1 MTGTPLHE
9 TLRQTAITGAVLQVL
24 QQQWPRASDL
34 APSTLDPAAVGE
46 HRLFVQAIRALVD
59 EGLIAIEALLIG
71 TGDEPVARGALLT
84 HKGASMLEQVTR
96 PM

>member
-1 MTGTPLHE
+1 MTHVPLHE
-9 TLRQTAITGAVLQVL
+9 TLRQSAITGAVLRVL
-24 QQQWPRASDL
+24 HLNWPHPLDL

-46 HRLFVQAIRALVD
+46 DGLFVQSIRALVD

-71 TGDEPVARGALLT
+71 AGDEPVARGALLT
-84 HKGASMLEQVTR
+84 HKGAAMLDQVTR